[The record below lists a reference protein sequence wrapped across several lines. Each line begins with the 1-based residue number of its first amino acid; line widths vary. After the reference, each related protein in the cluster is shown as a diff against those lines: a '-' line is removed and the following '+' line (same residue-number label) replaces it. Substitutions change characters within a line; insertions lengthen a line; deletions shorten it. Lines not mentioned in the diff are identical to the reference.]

1 MTVTQSARRA
11 PLSASRPSTDSVP
24 TPSSARFDDR
34 DLSEDDPDGVLY
46 LVDFENLRAKDT
58 VAQLEHPFYT
68 LGKRVLDRSSVNY
81 EHGGTFVKIE
91 AGPHGLPTIYDK
103 DVIIYILSQAM
114 RQRKECGVAPRK
126 LRLRM
131 RSLLEFTGRGTG
143 GKSYAALE
151 AAIDRLTGVTVRTN
165 ITTNGRE
172 KKGNWHLMET
182 HTTRAVDDTEGYAA
196 FIDVTLGDWLH
207 GALCAGE
214 VLTLSRDYL
223 NLSKPID
230 RRLYEIARKHCGH
243 QPEWTINLDLLHL
256 KSGSQG
262 AKVKLKQ
269 RLQELARTDGLP
281 DYSVEVLVEERAR
294 LNEPQVCRVR
304 FVNRH
309 ATSEPP
315 SRPAISPE
323 TIESLKKAL
332 GLTTDELYDREA
344 AFWEHLQKTGAVVA
358 NYDAQFTLFAFEQRP
373 GSVSRV
379 N

>member
-1 MTVTQSARRA
+1 MVATPSARRIPRSA
-11 PLSASRPSTDSVP
+11 PRRPADSTS

-34 DLSEDDPDGVLY
+34 DLSQDDPDGVLY
-46 LVDFENLRAKDT
+46 LVDFENIRAKDA

-68 LGKRVLDRSSVNY
+68 LGKRVLDRKTVHY
-81 EHGGTFVKIE
+81 EHNGFFVKIE

-165 ITTNGRE
+165 ITTNDKER
-172 KKGNWHLMET
+172 KGNFHLMET
-182 HTTRAVDDTEGYAA
+182 QTTRAVDDTEGYAA

-223 NLSKPID
+223 SLSKPLD

-243 QPEWTINLDLLHL
+243 QREWTINLDLLHL

-262 AKVKLKQ
+262 AKIKLKQ
-269 RLQELARTDGLP
+269 RLQELERTNGLP
-281 DYSVEVLVEERAR
+281 DYSVEVVAEERTR
-294 LNEPQVCRVR
+294 LNEPEVCRVR
-304 FVNRH
+304 FINRH
-309 ATSEPP
+309 ATSEPAP
-315 SRPAISPE
+315 RPPISPE

-332 GLTTDELYDREA
+332 GLTTGELYDKEA
-344 AFWEHLQKTGAVVA
+344 DFWEHLQKTGATVA
-358 NYDAQFTLFAFEQRP
+358 NYDAQFTLFAFERCR
-373 GSVSRV
+373 GSVRRV
-379 N
+379 G